1 MLQQDARVFVAS
13 DDLRAVLDELRPER
27 CAVVARNRWLV
38 VSLGTESELSR
49 DFRESVVHRLWA
61 EIALLVKA
69 TAVVVSETSN
79 VGRLVQVL
87 RETDP
92 LTLKYV
98 EDTPSDV
105 LWRP

>member
-1 MLQQDARVFVAS
+1 M
-13 DDLRAVLDELRPER
+13 
-27 CAVVARNRWLV
+27 VARHRWRV
-38 VSLGTESELSR
+38 VSLRADTQLSR

-98 EDTPSDV
+98 EGTPSDV

>member
-1 MLQQDARVFVAS
+1 MVAKH
-13 DDLRAVLDELRPER
+13 
-27 CAVVARNRWLV
+27 RWRV
-38 VSLGTESELSR
+38 VSLRADTQLSR

-61 EIALLVKA
+61 EIMLLVQAA
-69 TAVVVSETSN
+69 TVVVSETSN

-87 RETDP
+87 READP